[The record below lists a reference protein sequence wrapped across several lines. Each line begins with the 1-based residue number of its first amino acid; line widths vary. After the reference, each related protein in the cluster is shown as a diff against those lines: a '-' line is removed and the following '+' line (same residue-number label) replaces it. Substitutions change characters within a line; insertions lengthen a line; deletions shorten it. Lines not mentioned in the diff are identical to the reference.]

1 MRRLILDQDIK
12 PMSDFRT
19 NVSGFIKQVHST
31 KRPIVITQHGKS
43 TAILLDVSEYEKMM
57 DKIELIEDINVAT
70 KQINNNEGISHKK
83 AYNQL
88 KKRLINWK

>member
-1 MRRLILDQDIK
+1 MRRLVLDQDIR

-31 KRPIVITQHGKS
+31 KRPIVITQYGKS
-43 TAILLDVSEYEKMM
+43 TAILLDVTEYEKMM

-70 KQINNNEGISHKK
+70 KQIKNNEGVSHKK
-83 AYNQL
+83 SYNQL
-88 KKRLINWK
+88 KKRFI